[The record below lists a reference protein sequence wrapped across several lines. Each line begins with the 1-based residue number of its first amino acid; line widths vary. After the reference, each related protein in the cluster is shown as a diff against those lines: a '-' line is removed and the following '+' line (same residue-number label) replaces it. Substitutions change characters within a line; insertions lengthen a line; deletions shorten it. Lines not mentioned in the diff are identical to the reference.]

1 MTQLRLWWHRAML
14 TILAAAT
21 PLIGLAHAAD
31 TNTLPAWRWLGST
44 SKLHSMVSWS
54 DMEQLMGA
62 LSRGTIQT
70 WIMGISQGIWAC
82 TIGLMKFALVD
93 FDPTTG
99 ASSTIDT
106 STKSLAT
113 SVMGSTLIVM
123 AVVIIIF
130 SALWKKR
137 KGVGGSEPWRR
148 VGFAIAVVSILSA
161 FAFTSMTP
169 TKAVGAI
176 SNIAQSSVGAIAT
189 DLNSNFDNGGSG
201 LSEYYIDRMHEDY
214 NSQEGAN
221 AQLDQ
226 ISRLWEQSQ
235 LRAYK
240 RIQFGSNNTIGDDVY
255 APWLDL
261 ITRSDIADIRKYAG
275 WDGDGNNIEWWAP
288 AFLRNQTTLGDSGLE
303 DRALWAWAACYSD
316 NGGINFKVRDV
327 FTPVN
332 SGDKSFRNIYSDGG
346 GNPDSGNTECNKM
359 FLQNIEAGGD
369 FQSEKTQDDTDYI
382 IENSS
387 NQNATAV
394 KAAQILDFGDAIHGK
409 NAATGTMES
418 VSSFIV
424 ALVDLVIFGI
434 IFGGVIIFIK
444 IMIMILTAVLVIALV
459 VSLFNRNGPDML
471 RRYLVQW
478 MTYQFL
484 AAGSSL
490 LLAVLLWATTL
501 VSQAINDTINGWGA
515 TLFTQLLQIW
525 VPGISPIVTIV
536 ALHMVFKK
544 LLKMPSPF
552 TMDGAAAW
560 ATAGGAA
567 PAMVGSGVG
576 SWLGSKAAHA
586 GSSAM
591 SKATGGRLG
600 GKGNALD
607 ASNAKSANP
616 TGAGVGASKKGE
628 KPPVEMSKRDSKRLA
643 KAGLDPTAAQ
653 EALEWARNN
662 PEASEAAKAAKQAA
676 KDAKPLSSAARARQ
690 ALAERARH
698 PLSALDSRR
707 QTRKRFLTAG
717 PGMGTRLK
725 ALAGDDSA
733 KLALGTAR
741 GIRQIE
747 KDALKEYRAEQG
759 QPVLEAMHALKDQ
772 AFALP
777 GQAGHAI
784 AAGSKATWSAA
795 SHPVDTAK
803 RLKKA
808 ISDTQFA
815 ENLRENPWQTVG
827 STLGNAVK
835 YGAKPAAVLA
845 GGALTGGLGFAAF
858 AGGAY
863 AASKVRQRV
872 SGNRAIAE
880 AQSALDMY
888 QERNT
893 EGSGMGADKS
903 QIERAQR
910 PVNG

>member
-387 NQNATAV
+387 DQNATAV

-628 KPPVEMSKRDSKRLA
+628 KPPVEMSNKQAKRLA

-653 EALEWARNN
+653 EALNFANANKE
-662 PEASEAAKAAKQAA
+662 
-676 KDAKPLSSAARARQ
+676 AKPISSAEKARK
-690 ALAERARH
+690 ALANSALAH
-698 PLSALDSRR
+698 PFSALDRR
-707 QTRKRFLTAG
+707 QADRKRFLTAG

-725 ALAGDDSA
+725 ALAGSDDAKMQLSA
-733 KLALGTAR
+733 AADQRKIEKKALTEFRSAQPKPVRESLAALGHATLDGAKSVAHNVGTSVQS
-741 GIRQIE
+741 GI
-747 KDALKEYRAEQG
+747 
-759 QPVLEAMHALKDQ
+759 
-772 AFALP
+772 
-777 GQAGHAI
+777 
-784 AAGSKATWSAA
+784 
-795 SHPVDTAK
+795 SHV
-803 RLKKA
+803 
-808 ISDTQFA
+808 
-815 ENLRENPWQTVG
+815 RENPWQAVG
-827 STLGNAVK
+827 VATKVA
-835 YGAKPAAVLA
+835 GAATIGVA
-845 GGALTGGLGFAAF
+845 TGGLGFAAI

-863 AASKVRQRV
+863 AARKTQRTV
-872 SGNRAIAE
+872 SDSHAIAK
-880 AQSALDMY
+880 AQSALDMFEK
-888 QERNT
+888 QKRQT
-893 EGSGMGADKS
+893 DGMGADKS